1 MRSALRWTAVLCV
14 AVTLVLG
21 AAPAS
26 AAPEMP
32 PITQSLNEN
41 QACRTASTVDT
52 NDPPWAQAR
61 LRPERAWTHTDG
73 SGVTVAVLDTGV
85 DATSPALSGKVQ
97 GAGKDCVGHGTFVAG
112 IVAAAPRPGG
122 GFSGIAPG
130 ARVLS
135 VPVTDRTG
143 GTTAPSLA
151 TGIRTALAA
160 GARIVQVSAAVV
172 EPSPELADAVAGAV
186 AAGAVIVAPAAVAAG
201 RKPVAAY
208 PAAYPGVVSVAAL
221 TPQGAPMRTDLPG
234 IRVDL
239 AAPGAAITGPG
250 PGGPGLFTAS
260 GDAVAAAMVSGTA
273 ALVRSYRPAL
283 SGPETARRLKETAY
297 PPAGGIPD
305 PLLGNGVVDPA
316 AAVTAELPSG
326 AATSAAAPAAV
337 RMPAPAER
345 GPEVLAG
352 IVAAVAGTII
362 ALVAIG
368 AVVLPRARRRGWRAG

>member
-1 MRSALRWTAVLCV
+1 M
-14 AVTLVLG
+14 AVTLALPLG
-21 AAPAS
+21 AVPAP

-52 NDPPWAQAR
+52 NDLPWAQAR
-61 LRPERAWTHTDG
+61 LRPERAWAHADG

-85 DATSPALSGKVQ
+85 DTSSPALSGKVA
-97 GAGKDCVGHGTFVAG
+97 GAGTDCAGHGTFVAG
-112 IVAAAPRPGG
+112 IVAATPRPGG

-135 VPVTDRTG
+135 VPVTDRIG
-143 GTTAPSLA
+143 GTTAHSLA

-186 AAGAVIVAPAAVAAG
+186 TSGAVVVAPAAVAAG
-201 RKPVAAY
+201 QKPVAAY
-208 PAAYPGVVSVAAL
+208 PAAYPGVVSVAAI
-221 TPQGAPMRTDLPG
+221 TPQGPPMRTDLPG

-239 AAPGAAITGPG
+239 AAPGAAITGLG
-250 PGGPGLFTAS
+250 PGGNGLFTAS
-260 GDAVAAAMVSGTA
+260 DDAVAAAMVSGAA

-283 SGPETARRLKETAY
+283 SGPETVRRLKETAY
-297 PPAGGIPD
+297 PPAGGVPD
-305 PLLGNGVVDPA
+305 PLLGTGVVDPA
-316 AAVTAELPSG
+316 AAVTAELPPG
-326 AATSAAAPAAV
+326 TAKAEAAPAAV
-337 RMPAPAER
+337 RMPAPAEH

-368 AVVLPRARRRGWRAG
+368 AVVVPRARRRGWRAG